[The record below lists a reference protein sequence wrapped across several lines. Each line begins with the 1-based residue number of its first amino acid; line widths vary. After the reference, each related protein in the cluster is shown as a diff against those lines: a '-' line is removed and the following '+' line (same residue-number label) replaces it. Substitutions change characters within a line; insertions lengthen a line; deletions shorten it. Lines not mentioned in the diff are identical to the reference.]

1 MRVRCPFCGKEFDEP
16 SAIPGS
22 VVTCPFCQKQARLL
36 GQPPVKPGLEQK
48 PTGVEERYAP
58 PKPTYPP
65 VKKGFST
72 TAVGVILII
81 GVIIFFVGAILCN
94 SAVITS
100 QPERPEYPSYSDYP
114 NYSDYTNATKEY
126 GEKMKDYEAAT
137 KESKENARL
146 TYKIGTI
153 IADIG
158 ALIACVGIF
167 AGALLCT
174 KIELALRVALLSV
187 GTTIIVV
194 TLILMLLGAPFGM
207 VVGTGM

>member
-22 VVTCPFCQKQARLL
+22 VVTCPFCLKQARLL
-36 GQPPVKPGLEQK
+36 GQPPVKTGLEQK
-48 PTGVEERYAP
+48 PVGVEERYAP
-58 PKPTYPP
+58 PGPAYPP

-72 TAVGVILII
+72 SAVGVILIV
-81 GVIIFFVGAILCN
+81 GVVIFFVGAILCN
-94 SAVITS
+94 SAVITKS
-100 QPERPEYPSYSDYP
+100 YSYSDYDS
-114 NYSDYTNATKEY
+114 YEGYGNATKE
-126 GEKMKDYEAAT
+126 A
-137 KESKENARL
+137 KENARL

-187 GTTIIVV
+187 GTAIIVV
-194 TLILMLLGAPFGM
+194 TLVLMLLGAPFGM